1 MHNRDPIG
9 DYDLM
14 KGPRLGIFFSF
25 FNVIFSI
32 RVIHFARSHI
42 GRMYVQTMP
51 LRLLTGYPW
60 DDHLPHA
67 RAR

>member
-1 MHNRDPIG
+1 
-9 DYDLM
+9 M

-51 LRLLTGYPW
+51 LRLLTGCPW